1 MKPGNGHI
9 FAGHSAGNSRAQY
22 NNCSFANA
30 RDKVWKD
37 YQKSVEENDNFPL
50 ESFKIEEEELVKLSS
65 SKYPADRDYANA
77 ITKARKIL
85 DKLMRK
91 EKK

>member
-1 MKPGNGHI
+1 MKPRNGQI
-9 FAGHSAGNSRAQY
+9 FVGHSAGDSRARY
-22 NNCSFANA
+22 NDCSYPNA

-37 YQKSVEENDNFPL
+37 YKKNVEGSDNFPL
-50 ESFKIEEEELVKLSS
+50 ESFEIEEEELAKLSS
-65 SKYPADRDYANA
+65 SEYPADRDYANA

>member
-22 NNCSFANA
+22 NNCSFATA

-37 YQKSVEENDNFPL
+37 YKRSVEGNGSFPV
-50 ESFKIEEEELVKLSS
+50 ESFEIEEGEFAKLSS

-85 DKLMRK
+85 DKLTRK
-91 EKK
+91 GKK